1 MKLEIAGLQFSYNSI
16 PVLNDVDF
24 ELKEG
29 EMLTIIGPNAS
40 GKTTLLKCINNILN
54 PQKGSILIDEESL
67 NTLSMRKIARRIGHV
82 PQSGTESFPTTV
94 FDTVLMG
101 RKPHGAWKPNRKD
114 LEKVSKTIEKLGLE
128 GIAMRNIKEISG
140 GQKQK
145 ALIARAL
152 AQNPEILLLDE
163 PTSSLDLK
171 HQLDVLDV
179 VKKQTRNGIT
189 VVMTM
194 HDLNLAA
201 RYSSKILM
209 LSDGKIYDAGD
220 VDILNSKNIESV
232 FGVKVDIVQRSG
244 RPIIIPEEAV
254 V

>member
-54 PQKGSILIDEESL
+54 PQKGSILIDEELL
-67 NTLSMRKIARRIGHV
+67 NTLSMREIARRIGHV